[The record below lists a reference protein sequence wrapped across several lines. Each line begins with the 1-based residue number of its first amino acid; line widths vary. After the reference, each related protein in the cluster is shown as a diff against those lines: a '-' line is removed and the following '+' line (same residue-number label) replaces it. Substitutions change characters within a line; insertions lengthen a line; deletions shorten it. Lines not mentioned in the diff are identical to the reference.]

1 MTRMRISKGIVAG
14 LAMTMLSN
22 PVASNAAAIKS
33 VLHFYKVGYFEH
45 VGGIRGCTTALDNLA
60 TQYKFTVKHS
70 KDLNDLTNVKNYD
83 LVIYDNNTDAGGVT
97 NTEGAGQLAVKEYM
111 YGGGKMLSIHAASDH
126 RSAWAWYDSALFSGI
141 KFTGHTDG
149 SFSVY
154 KDTTAKFRENTALQG
169 MFKYAKDSLALT
181 DNPAFNTEI
190 YHFNVDPRTKT
201 NTTMFHELRGASASN
216 KVSEGFGWI
225 KQIPNRTDAT
235 KPGKFLYT
243 ALGHETAEWTANTSW
258 QTKMMY
264 AYMKYLMGDFDI
276 PPSAVKPPQ
285 IQTEGHSLRV
295 LGADVRGV
303 QVLDVA
309 GRVVASGKTAGFE
322 QAIPKAGVYFVK
334 VDMDHGNVYSRTITI
349 K

>member
-1 MTRMRISKGIVAG
+1 MTRNKMSSGIVFG
-14 LAMTMLSN
+14 LAMGMLSN
-22 PVASNAAAIKS
+22 PSVPFAAPIKS

-45 VGGIRGCTTALDNLA
+45 VGGIKGCTTALDNLA

-97 NTEGAGQLAVKEYM
+97 ATEGAGQLAVKEYM
-111 YGGGKMLSIHAASDH
+111 NTGGKMLSIHAASDH
-126 RSAWAWYDSALFSGI
+126 RSAWPWYETTLFSGV
-141 KFTGHTDG
+141 KFTSHTDG

-154 KDTTAKFRENTALQG
+154 KDTTAKFRDNVALQG
-169 MFKYAKDSLALT
+169 MFKYAKDSLALA
-181 DNPAFNTEI
+181 DNPSFNTEI
-190 YHFNVDPRTKT
+190 YHFNVDARTKT
-201 NTTMFHELRGASASN
+201 DLTMFHELRGATAAN
-216 KVSEGFGWI
+216 KVSEGFGWVKNI
-225 KQIPNRTDAT
+225 TNTADAK

-264 AYMKYLMGDFDI
+264 AYMRYLMGDFDVTTAI
-276 PPSAVKPPQ
+276 KAPQ
-285 IQTEGHSLRV
+285 IQTEGHSLRII
-295 LGADVRGV
+295 GENVRGV
-303 QVLDVA
+303 QILDVA
-309 GRVVASGKTAGFE
+309 GRVVASGKNASFE

-334 VDMDHGNVYSRTITI
+334 VDMDHGNVYSKAITI